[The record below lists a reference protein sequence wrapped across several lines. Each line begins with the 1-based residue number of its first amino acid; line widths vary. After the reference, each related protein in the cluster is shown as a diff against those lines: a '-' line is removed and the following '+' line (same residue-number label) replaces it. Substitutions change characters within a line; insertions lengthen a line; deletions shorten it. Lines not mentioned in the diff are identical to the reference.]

1 MINSAENRSF
11 RVAEIPAEIRAAER
25 YQHRRDNYYSR
36 AECNK
41 QPVKCRS
48 SRIFFLRASC
58 KFITSS
64 FSHITFSSSAS
75 CFATFSPSSVLTGV
89 SSASNKD
96 VSISESGTDNPCFHL
111 DTVCRTTFSL
121 TASSSCESSFD
132 FLLQAFSFSNKKK
145 MSNRGKYISFN
156 YSA

>member
-1 MINSAENRSF
+1 MINSAENRSL
-11 RVAEIPAEIRAAER
+11 RVAEIPAEIRSAER

-41 QPVKCRS
+41 QPVKCRF
-48 SRIFFLRASC
+48 SRDFLRASC
-58 KFITSS
+58 RFITSS
-64 FSHITFSSSAS
+64 FSHIAFSSFAS

-89 SSASNKD
+89 PSTSDKD
-96 VSISESGTDNPCFHL
+96 MSISESGTDNPCSHL

-121 TASSSCESSFD
+121 TASSSCESPFA

-145 MSNRGKYISFN
+145 MPKCGKYTFFD
-156 YSA
+156 